1 MLQWILKIYLPKKSD
16 NNGNSDDIYSEPMPA
31 DLIDVIGPAPDNSTK
46 TPSSTKMVMD
56 NIDESIYTNFLGQEV
71 IPDTYSSLLILL
83 LNPFPSHP
91 TVMVCV
97 SKTKKEAKNLCKI
110 VLFSSY

>member
-1 MLQWILKIYLPKKSD
+1 MYLPPKSD

-71 IPDTYSSLLILL
+71 IPDTYSSLQRGSSRVCPII
-83 LNPFPSHP
+83 FFTVCTSPSHRN
-91 TVMVCV
+91 
-97 SKTKKEAKNLCKI
+97 KTRKHLHHFNTHI
-110 VLFSSY
+110 